1 MSYVPESKKCKR
13 GCCCTFGL
21 EVCAKAYKCRCH
33 ATSTGVHAAR
43 LRLEDLLD
51 ALGDE

>member
-1 MSYVPESKKCKR
+1 MTHIPESRRCKR
-13 GCCCTFGL
+13 GCCWNNFGTCGL
-21 EVCAKAYKCRCH
+21 SYVCRCH
-33 ATSTGVHAAR
+33 ATTTGVHAAR